1 MVARWQRG
9 VLPVAAAW
17 AVLLVIFCAVGANS
31 WFSRDKVGFD
41 EALIP
46 VPLIG
51 LLVVILI
58 PLQIALMVIAMIAF
72 NQEWHV
78 EEERPIGSG
87 EDYGAGA
94 PPVDGEPAP
103 A

>member
-1 MVARWQRG
+1 
-9 VLPVAAAW
+9 
-17 AVLLVIFCAVGANS
+17 VI
-31 WFSRDKVGFD
+31 
-41 EALIP
+41 
-46 VPLIG
+46 
-51 LLVVILI
+51 ILI
-58 PLQIALMVIAMIAF
+58 PLQILLIAVAMIAF

-94 PPVDGEPAP
+94 PPPAERGVQP